1 MKEVIKIA
9 SNTKYYGLTNK
20 ALYKGLLKN
29 KNCGDEIKIEFDCCN
44 DQINN
49 FRYEGEVCIYCLASA
64 SLIANNKA
72 KITIKKIK
80 ELQNQIYSF
89 FDKKNKIKKTSLD
102 KFTKLLHKKN
112 NSRKECIA
120 LPVNA
125 IIKIKETYDS

>member
-1 MKEVIKIA
+1 MKEIIKLA

-64 SLIANNKA
+64 SIIANCKA
-72 KITIKKIK
+72 KMTIKKIK
-80 ELQNQIYSF
+80 ELQNQLYF
-89 FDKKNKIKKTSLD
+89 FFNKKKIKKISLD
-102 KFTKLLHKKN
+102 KFTKLLHEKN
-112 NSRKECIA
+112 YSRKECIA
-120 LPVNA
+120 LPINA